1 MVAVVAILGEDR
13 ITPVDELVRR
23 DTMLMS
29 NRCSS
34 SRSMSNN
41 RCDVPSVSSLSML
54 KVVAM
59 VVWAEDRL
67 LGRECMMTFRSPV
80 LVEMAMVVDVE
91 DSRVERVVEVT
102 EDQPRRRPD
111 LRVLLLPM
119 LLLDQRMLVNQVPTI
134 VVVAEVVNVVFTP
147 MREDEWFGEHPS
159 MKGRVRGRTSFA
171 GWKS

>member
-1 MVAVVAILGEDR
+1 MVAILGEDR

-41 RCDVPSVSSLSML
+41 RCDVPSESNLSTL
-54 KVVAM
+54 RVVVAM
-59 VVWAEDRL
+59 AVVWVVDRL